1 MKPDEKVDKICAFTF
16 CLKFCKSKYEIQK
29 SEMVGDF
36 LKGVGLLTLTLK
48 ICVVQS
54 KYVLL
59 ESSGY
64 H

>member
-1 MKPDEKVDKICAFTF
+1 MKPDEKVVKVCAFTF
-16 CLKFCKSKYEIQK
+16 CLKFYKSKYEIHQL
-29 SEMVGDF
+29 EMAGYD
-36 LKGVGLLTLTLK
+36 LTGVELLTLTLK